1 MEIWS
6 LKAVGWGRMMIGRGK
21 KFQKTRRFLRNFSK
35 INMNENAGLFLT
47 PNRKLGLVPFLVFEK
62 KPEIRGDQFYTRTRK
77 SKNKK
82 APAENVSS
90 PAPALISIPRK
101 PPSRTNSMR

>member
-6 LKAVGWGRMMIGRGK
+6 LKAVGWGRMMIGLGK

-47 PNRKLGLVPFLVFEK
+47 PNRELGLVPFLVFEK
-62 KPEIRGDQFYTRTRK
+62 NRKYEVINFILEPEKVKI
-77 SKNKK
+77 KK
-82 APAENVSS
+82 LQLKMSQVLLQLSLVYRESH
-90 PAPALISIPRK
+90 LLGRIL
-101 PPSRTNSMR
+101 

>member
-6 LKAVGWGRMMIGRGK
+6 LRAVGWGRMMIGRGK

-62 KPEIRGDQFYTRTRK
+62 KWKYEVINFILEPEKVKI
-77 SKNKK
+77 KK
-82 APAENVSS
+82 FQ
-90 PAPALISIPRK
+90 LKISQVLLQLSLVYRESHLLGRIL
-101 PPSRTNSMR
+101 